1 MARRNSPPSPKP
13 PPSNTAGV
21 AFTGDASQLV
31 VMARVAG
38 AFGIQ
43 GWVKLKVFTERPEG
57 LASHPRWWIERPDGW
72 RSVGLEEFRVR
83 PAGISAKLAGVD
95 DRTAAEALRG
105 SHVAVMRQDLGEA
118 GEGEHYWVDL
128 IGLAVVDGRG
138 RRLGE
143 VTELLRAGGA
153 DVLVVKGEAEHLI
166 PFVDDYVKSVDRA
179 ARCITVDW
187 ETEDGA

>member
-1 MARRNSPPSPKP
+1 
-13 PPSNTAGV
+13 
-21 AFTGDASQLV
+21 
-31 VMARVAG
+31 MARVTG

-43 GWVKLKVFTERPEG
+43 GWVKLKVFTEAPDG
-57 LASHPRWWIERPDGW
+57 LAAHPRWWVQRPEGW
-72 RSVGLEEFRVR
+72 RSVELEEFRVR
-83 PAGISAKLAGVD
+83 PAGVSAKLVGVD

-105 SHVAVMRQDLGEA
+105 SEVAVTREDLGEA
-118 GEGEHYWVDL
+118 GKGEHYWVDL
-128 IGLAVVDGRG
+128 VGLAVVDGRG
-138 RRLGE
+138 QRLGE

-179 ARCITVDW
+179 ASCITVDW

>member
-1 MARRNSPPSPKP
+1 MARI
-13 PPSNTAGV
+13 T
-21 AFTGDASQLV
+21 
-31 VMARVAG
+31 G

-43 GWVKLKVFTERPEG
+43 GWVKLKVFTEVPEG
-57 LASHPRWWIERPDGW
+57 LASHPRWWVRGPAGW
-72 RSVGLEEFRVR
+72 HGAALEEFRVR

-105 SHVAVMRQDLGEA
+105 SDVAVTREDLGEA
-118 GEGEHYWVDL
+118 GDGEFFWVDL
-128 IGLAVVDGRG
+128 VGLAVVDGRG
-138 RRLGE
+138 TRLGE

-166 PFVDDYVKSVDRA
+166 PFVDEYVKSVDRA

>member
-1 MARRNSPPSPKP
+1 MARI
-13 PPSNTAGV
+13 T
-21 AFTGDASQLV
+21 
-31 VMARVAG
+31 G

-43 GWVKLKVFTERPEG
+43 GWVKLKVFTEVPEG
-57 LASHPRWWIERPDGW
+57 LAAHPRWWIQRPEGW
-72 RSVGLEEFRVR
+72 QSVVPEDFRVR

-95 DRTAAEALRG
+95 DRNAAELLRG
-105 SHVAVMRQDLGEA
+105 SDVAVTREDLGEA

-128 IGLAVVDGRG
+128 IGLAVVDARG
-138 RRLGE
+138 NRLGE